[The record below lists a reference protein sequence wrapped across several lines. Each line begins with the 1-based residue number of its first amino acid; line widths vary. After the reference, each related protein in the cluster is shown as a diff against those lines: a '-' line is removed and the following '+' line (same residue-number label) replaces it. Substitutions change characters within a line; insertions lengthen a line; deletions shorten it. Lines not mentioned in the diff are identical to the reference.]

1 MWSRYFMLFP
11 DENTLMTHNTGD
23 ASDSFPIKG
32 IDHIEFY
39 VGNAKQS
46 AAYYR
51 DGFGFLNTAYRGM
64 ETGDRDVASYV
75 LEQGNIR
82 FVVSAATVRDHP
94 IALHAHK
101 HGDGVAVIAMEVPDA
116 EYAYEFTTSR
126 GATGITPPTTLSDD
140 AGDLQYSV
148 IQGYGDTQ
156 FKFVERTRYRNG
168 FAPGYEVRDV
178 IDGRRHKGIGL
189 ASVDHIVGN
198 VERGCM
204 DKWVRFFEHVMG
216 FSTLVHFDD
225 KDIAT
230 EYSALMSKVVQNG
243 TGKIKFP
250 INEPA
255 EGRRKSQI
263 QEYLDYYGG
272 PGVQHVA
279 LTTPDIVATVSA
291 LRERGIEFLQVPNT
305 YYEELGDRVG
315 AIRESMEDIAK
326 LNILVDRDEE
336 GYLLQIFTKP
346 VEDIPTIFFEIIQ
359 RHGSQGFGI
368 GNFKALFEAIEKQQA
383 LRGNL

>member
-1 MWSRYFMLFP
+1 
-11 DENTLMTHNTGD
+11 MTELTD
-23 ASDSFPIKG
+23 PFPIKR

-51 DGFGFLNTAYRGM
+51 DGFGFLNTGYRGM

-75 LEQGNIR
+75 LEQGNVR
-82 FVVSAATVRDHP
+82 FVVSAATVRDHE

-101 HGDGVAVIAMEVPDA
+101 HGDGVAVIALEVPDA
-116 EYAYEFTTSR
+116 DYAFQFTTSR
-126 GATGITPPTTLSDD
+126 GADGVTPLTKVTDEHGELR
-140 AGDLQYSV
+140 YSIV
-148 IQGYGDTQ
+148 QGYGDTL
-156 FKFVERTRYRNG
+156 FKFVDRSDYNG
-168 FAPGYEVRDV
+168 VFAPGYEPRET
-178 IDGRRHKGIGL
+178 IEGKKHHGIGL
-189 ASVDHIVGN
+189 AAVDHIVGN
-198 VERGCM
+198 VELGGM
-204 DKWVRFFEHVMG
+204 DKWVKFFEQVMG
-216 FSTLVHFDD
+216 FSLLAHFDEE
-225 KDIAT
+225 DIST
-230 EYSALMSKVVQNG
+230 EYSALMSKVVQDG

-272 PGVQHVA
+272 PGVQHIA
-279 LTTPDIVATVSA
+279 IATGDIITTVSE
-291 LRERGIEFLQVPNT
+291 LRDRGVEFLKVPGT
-305 YYEELGDRVG
+305 YYENLSQRVG
-315 AIRESMEDIAK
+315 TISEDIDRIAD

-346 VEDIPTIFFEIIQ
+346 IEDIPTVFFEIIQ
-359 RHGSQGFGI
+359 RHGSRGFGV
-368 GNFKALFEAIEKQQA
+368 GNFKALFEAIEQEQA